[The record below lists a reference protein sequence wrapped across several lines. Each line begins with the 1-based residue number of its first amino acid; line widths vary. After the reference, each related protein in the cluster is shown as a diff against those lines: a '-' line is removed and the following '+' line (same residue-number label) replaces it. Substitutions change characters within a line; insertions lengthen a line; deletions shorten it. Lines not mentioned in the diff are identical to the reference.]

1 MNIPGFLRRLP
12 GSAPIRALLAL
23 LAGALAPG
31 APAAAPLPAPRVEVL
46 DQIVAVKDLCAWPK
60 LALLPDG
67 EIDSFMSRRIKPLAL
82 GAAAMM
88 LISFAVSE
96 VSRSVPVDHLYLA
109 PPDSLMLPYWI
120 AHFGT
125 ATALGAIACYGVFRL
140 RGDPRAVLLNVLMGA
155 LMTAALSGG
164 LVVGW
169 GVITGRIETLR
180 LVAWLLTYAAFAAA
194 AVGSAIQ
201 WRHRVRALVQLP
213 D

>member
-1 MNIPGFLRRLP
+1 MLDSPWRQIAEASYPLT
-12 GSAPIRALLAL
+12 GSYHVLGVIGHLCY
-23 LAGALAPG
+23 LAGA
-31 APAAAPLPAPRVEVL
+31 VL
-46 DQIVAVKDLCAWPK
+46 VVRAIYLR
-60 LALLPDG
+60 LLPDG